1 MQTLMKRRT
10 YPSRRGNL
18 LFGCLAVLGVLFLIV
33 VIATIFVMRSYRGWV
48 AGGVEGAVDAVLVEM
63 QIDEQE
69 QGEIMGHV
77 QTLMTKYTS
86 KEISNEQL
94 ARVLEN
100 LVESPLVAAA
110 MLGGIDKLYFESSD
124 LNDEEKA
131 AARVQLRRY
140 ANGLFDEEISPD
152 TIEVVLASVS
162 TDDPDD
168 NDIVMQYK
176 TGPSGSERYALRS
189 ADEVSADDLRE
200 LVAQAQAAADEAG
213 IEANPAE
220 IDLSDTLG
228 IAIADALDEDP
239 TLWVP
244 NADQL
249 LEDSGSAEPV
259 EQTPVVDDST
269 EESPSAEDEP

>member
-1 MQTLMKRRT
+1 MRT
-10 YPSRRGNL
+10 RNGTGTRYNRRGNML
-18 LFGCLAVLGVLFLIV
+18 VGCLAVLGVVILIAI
-33 VIATIFVMRSYRGWV
+33 IATVFVMRSYRGWL
-48 AGGVEGAVDAVLVEM
+48 ASGVESAVSSVLVEM
-63 QIDEQE
+63 NINDAE

-162 TDDPDD
+162 TDDPDE

-239 TLWVP
+239 TFWVP

-249 LEDSGSAEPV
+249 LEDSGTAEPV

-269 EESPSAEDEP
+269 EESPSAADEP